1 MQRPPRLG
9 DTYRSDLVL
18 LEYLERL
25 LPTGVRIAVEP
36 ELRAMGTAAA
46 GELAR
51 LADEAEASP
60 PWLRQYDPW
69 GTRVDRVEVS
79 RAWRDLHAAQVH
91 AGLAARPYRGGNGA
105 HNRVVQHALL
115 HLYGPSSAIYSCPV
129 AMTDAAVRVLTDHA
143 EPQLRDRVVPRL
155 TARDPAR
162 AWTSGQWVTERVGG
176 SDVARHETA
185 ARQDEHGEWRLY
197 GDKWFTSAVTADCA
211 LVLARPDGAPAGSR
225 GLGLFLVEQVNP
237 RTGERQFGSTI
248 LINRLKDKLGT
259 RALPTAELT
268 LAGAVATPVGGVEAG
283 LKKMAGMLTVARAH
297 NAVSAAAGMRR
308 GLDLAVAYGRVREAS
323 GRRLLDL
330 PLFAHTLAQLAID
343 AEGSF
348 ALVTRVMELIGRR
361 EHGEATEL
369 ETRALRA
376 LVPLAK
382 LLTAKDAVA
391 HASEVVE
398 AFGGAGYI
406 EDTGIPRLLRDAQVL
421 PIWEG
426 TTNVLSLDLLRGE
439 RTDGAV
445 SALLVDLNKRLA
457 AARPARTLDA
467 TVERI
472 EHHGAALTS
481 DVRGWA
487 HADPEVL
494 AAHAR
499 DFAVALGR
507 AYTAALLAEH
517 AAARLTRNRDDRAAH
532 VATRYVDRRLAAQPP
547 KLPTAEQL
555 KELHAVLGAE

>member
-1 MQRPPRLG
+1 
-9 DTYRSDLVL
+9 
-18 LEYLERL
+18 
-25 LPTGVRIAVEP
+25 
-36 ELRAMGTAAA
+36 
-46 GELAR
+46 
-51 LADEAEASP
+51 
-60 PWLRQYDPW
+60 
-69 GTRVDRVEVS
+69 
-79 RAWRDLHAAQVH
+79 
-91 AGLAARPYRGGNGA
+91 
-105 HNRVVQHALL
+105 
-115 HLYGPSSAIYSCPV
+115 
-129 AMTDAAVRVLTDHA
+129 
-143 EPQLRDRVVPRL
+143 
-155 TARDPAR
+155 
-162 AWTSGQWVTERVGG
+162 
-176 SDVARHETA
+176 
-185 ARQDEHGEWRLY
+185 
-197 GDKWFTSAVTADCA
+197 
-211 LVLARPDGAPAGSR
+211 
-225 GLGLFLVEQVNP
+225 
-237 RTGERQFGSTI
+237 
-248 LINRLKDKLGT
+248 
-259 RALPTAELT
+259 
-268 LAGAVATPVGGVEAG
+268 

-308 GLDLAVAYGRVREAS
+308 GLDLAVAYGRVREAL

-348 ALVTRVMELIGRR
+348 ALVARVMELIGRR

-382 LLTAKDAVA
+382 LLTARDAVA

-406 EDTGIPRLLRDAQVL
+406 EDTGVPRLLRDAQVL

-457 AARPARTLDA
+457 AARPARTLDS

-494 AAHAR
+494 EAHAR

-517 AAARLTRNRDDRAAH
+517 AATRLTRNRDDRAEHA
-532 VATRYVDRRLAAQPP
+532 ATRYVDRRLAAPPP